1 MSVDKLSQDFLKVL
15 LEYGGSADTTTL
27 RSETGMSRGQINH
40 RYRKLDGLDWIEI
53 SRAESG
59 EGERTPPKIAEI
71 TDEGMQ
77 AIRSGEAG
85 PRVLGKEVNDEEET
99 LKLTREQLKSF
110 QQEIEGMKNQLNV
123 VVDQINNINS
133 SESIDVTNSDNTSNN
148 SRNSSEKVEKLE
160 QEVNRLGET
169 VKLLNKSVSE
179 QRKKE
184 SERYSEI
191 EEKLAR
197 EPDGEIDEELLYSIK
212 DSQDSF
218 KEWKS
223 IAEVYLTAIRLYM
236 QEDDNIDA
244 NKYFEQAQK
253 NN

>member
-40 RYRKLDGLDWIEI
+40 RYRKLDGLDWIDI

-99 LKLTREQLKSF
+99 LELTRDQLKSF

-123 VVDQINNINS
+123 VVDQINNINTSSTSSKDNGNNSGTTNQS
-133 SESIDVTNSDNTSNN
+133 SE
-148 SRNSSEKVEKLE
+148 RVENLE
-160 QEVNRLGET
+160 QEVNRLTKT

-184 SERYSEI
+184 SERYAEI

-223 IAEVYLTAIRLYM
+223 VAEVYLTAIRLYM
-236 QEDDNIDA
+236 EDDENIDA